1 MEKARFSFIFRKR
14 GDFGMLLFFPCLIA
28 VAFSRPVLQ
37 LNLFWNFSANGI
49 GWVFFVLYVT
59 LRLWSTLYIGGW
71 KDERLQTQGP
81 YSVTRNPLYLGSF
94 CLASAISFF
103 LKSLTL
109 LAVTGLMI
117 LIYWKVIRIEEAF
130 LERKF
135 GEAFKA
141 YCRKAPRLFPS
152 FSSHHSEEIVPVQLR
167 ALKHEAKRLW
177 ASALIPIV
185 LQILMVLRTSPAWPH
200 FFTLP

>member
-1 MEKARFSFIFRKR
+1 
-14 GDFGMLLFFPCLIA
+14 MLLFFPCLIA

-185 LQILMVLRTSPAWPH
+185 LQILMVLRLGPAWPH